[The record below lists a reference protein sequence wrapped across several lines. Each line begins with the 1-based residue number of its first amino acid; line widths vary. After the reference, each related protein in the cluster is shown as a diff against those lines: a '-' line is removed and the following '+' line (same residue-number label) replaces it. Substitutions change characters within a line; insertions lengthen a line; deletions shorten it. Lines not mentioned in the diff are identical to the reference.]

1 MVVRRGEPVL
11 VLYVVIRIETSY
23 CRSLGGGLQM
33 EMEERRRMLLCSV
46 MPVGVHEGRLNVG
59 PQNRQAYE
67 NGERRPHRIC
77 IYTTNRPTR
86 AASRR
91 IEISHVRSEPAGRS
105 STFGSRLRTPRWY
118 VRRRPLA
125 PDRATPGRSPH
136 FPRGSAPPCALAAL
150 PAAFPRSGGRARR
163 LPRTSRGARLV

>member
-1 MVVRRGEPVL
+1 MGDGQGGLRCPSHAFERGSREIFEGDRQGMRARMVVRRGEPVL

-86 AASRR
+86 AACRR
-91 IEISHVRSEPAGRS
+91 IEISHVRCEPAGRS
-105 STFGSRLRTPRWY
+105 STFG
-118 VRRRPLA
+118 
-125 PDRATPGRSPH
+125 
-136 FPRGSAPPCALAAL
+136 RGSERRDGL
-150 PAAFPRSGGRARR
+150 SGAVR
-163 LPRTSRGARLV
+163 